1 MQKLKFI
8 SLILILL
15 ISCSNEEAEELERCK
30 STFRGIQEAYLE
42 LGEIF
47 PDEGDIEIK
56 FGETYGAL
64 QDIWWYYAVQN
75 FNDQDFID
83 IVKDTEYFNE
93 ELWNELDSIDT
104 RDDFDLFI
112 DRPIS
117 ELLTIKSNLEALEPD
132 LNNISNHGEVVR
144 SVNQMI
150 KATENL
156 KTDFPE
162 VPEEFEEFGDDI
174 DTIEDI
180 AVDYQIKSYGELKE
194 IDQKINSY
202 SQCSEQDD

>member
-1 MQKLKFI
+1 M
-8 SLILILL
+8 
-15 ISCSNEEAEELERCK
+15 
-30 STFRGIQEAYLE
+30 
-42 LGEIF
+42 
-47 PDEGDIEIK
+47 
-56 FGETYGAL
+56 
-64 QDIWWYYAVQN
+64 
-75 FNDQDFID
+75 
-83 IVKDTEYFNE
+83 
-93 ELWNELDSIDT
+93 
-104 RDDFDLFI
+104 
-112 DRPIS
+112 
-117 ELLTIKSNLEALEPD
+117 TIKSNLEALEPD

>member
-47 PDEGDIEIK
+47 PDEEDIEVK

-64 QDIWWYYAVQN
+64 QNIWWYYAVQN

-93 ELWNELDSIDT
+93 ELWNELDNIDT